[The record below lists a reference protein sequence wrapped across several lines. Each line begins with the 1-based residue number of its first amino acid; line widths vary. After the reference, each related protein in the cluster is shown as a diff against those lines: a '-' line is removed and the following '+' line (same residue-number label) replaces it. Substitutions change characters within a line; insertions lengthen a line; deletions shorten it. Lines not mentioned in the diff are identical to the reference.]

1 MLFDHKRTI
10 AIDDDLIAV
19 LVAEGEKYQRI
30 VAGIPD
36 RAGEVDLSLAKLRTH
51 DLRGGHETA
60 LLDAGVHIVA
70 ARCDHDP
77 AVLLRICARRDPQGG
92 HVCGRR
98 HCGLV
103 EGVLAG

>member
-70 ARCDHDP
+70 ARCDQI
-77 AVLLRICARRDPQGG
+77 LQCCCASAPGG
-92 HVCGRR
+92 TRKADMSAADAIAALSR
-98 HCGLV
+98 
-103 EGVLAG
+103 